1 MLGVDWKT
9 VIAVLVILFIL
20 GLVAPQLRKK
30 VTG

>member
-9 VIAVLVILFIL
+9 VIAVLVILFVL